1 MLLAMSALFLGLPR
15 LSKPA
20 HSSFKHS
27 TRMRYFGQSNH
38 FLASSAA
45 LGATRARALA
55 PRCNRISSFTT
66 SVLTSSPALDSK
78 EDEDATEE
86 FFFLPDPEDSD
97 DADADDNFING
108 G

>member
-1 MLLAMSALFLGLPR
+1 
-15 LSKPA
+15 
-20 HSSFKHS
+20 
-27 TRMRYFGQSNH
+27 MRYFGQSNH

-66 SVLTSSPALDSK
+66 SLDSK
-78 EDEDATEE
+78 EDEDAAEE